1 MSVAVDAAPLDV
13 DMSEGGRFAY
23 AVDPA
28 NGGVDMFKVG
38 SDVSLTGLGD
48 INSCLSLMSG
58 GWRCVDRAVAHI
70 AATFSPDLSL
80 DGEGLE
86 GVGEWNMSSFAQDAR
101 HPFCGKGKGVNRLDS
116 HRIRDNAGADR
127 WSSLPRSA
135 RWHAVLPRIHHLA
148 L

>member
-101 HPFCGKGKGVNRLDS
+101 HPYCGKGKGVNRLDS
-116 HRIRDNAGADR
+116 RRIRDNAGADR